1 MASFHHERP
10 DGKGYPFHLRGAQ
23 LDLGPRIISVADCY
37 AALREARCYKPAYSP
52 EKSLIIMQET
62 AARGGLDPEVVE
74 ALRSDLMGAGQDM
87 LSASLLLP

>member
-1 MASFHHERP
+1 
-10 DGKGYPFHLRGAQ
+10 
-23 LDLGPRIISVADCY
+23 
-37 AALREARCYKPAYSP
+37 
-52 EKSLIIMQET
+52 MQET